1 MMKITGAA
9 LAVYALEQLPVSHTF
24 GIPGVHNTELYDELA
39 NSRKIIPILVT
50 HEAGGAFIADAVS
63 RTSGEIGT
71 LVIVPAAGMTN
82 ALSGIGEAFL
92 DGVPL
97 LVISGGIRTD
107 TGKSFQLHEIDHL
120 AVLSAI
126 TKKCYRIRS
135 HDEIVPAILEAYR
148 VAISGKPGPVFI
160 EIPANIQLFP
170 GDGGDFKSCRV
181 PPAVIPE
188 ANHDKLK
195 KAAGFLRDARHPG
208 IFAGWGARNS
218 TELLIQIAESLP
230 APVATT
236 LQGLSVFP
244 GDHPLF
250 AGMGFSRAAVP
261 AAFNAFKN
269 CDCLLAVGT
278 RFAEIPTGSF
288 GMKVPANLI
297 HVDIDPDVFNKN
309 YPASVAIEGDARE
322 VLAGISNE
330 LGTSRKAPSRTTV
343 AARIEKDRKA
353 YSKEWLQLKTPRVNP
368 AKFFSELRAQLT
380 SPAVIAVD
388 DGNHTYLTA
397 ELFTSLKSDLV
408 ISPTDFNCMGY
419 AVPAAIG
426 AKLANPE
433 RQVVGIVGDG
443 SFLMTCMELVTAV
456 REKLGIVYF
465 VFDDGELSQI
475 SQSQAITYNRKTCTV
490 ISKFNWEGLAR
501 TVGAEYFEITSDN
514 DLKPVIL
521 NSLNLSAGGM
531 TVIVGVDVDYS
542 KRTRFTKGVVKTVSA
557 KFPATAKLHFAKRI
571 VKRKI
576 TG

>member
-9 LAVYALEQLPVSHTF
+9 LAVYALERLPVSHTF

-39 NSRKIIPILVT
+39 ISRKIRPILVT
-50 HEAGGAFIADAVS
+50 HEAGGAFIADAIS

-107 TGKSFQLHEIDHL
+107 TGKSFQLHEIDQQ

-126 TKKCYRIRS
+126 TKKSYRIRS
-135 HDEIVPAILEAYR
+135 HDEIVPSIFEAYR
-148 VAISGKPGPVFI
+148 IAVSGKPGPVFI

-170 GDGGDFKSCRV
+170 GDGGDYKSCSI
-181 PPAVIPE
+181 PPVLIPDVNDE
-188 ANHDKLK
+188 KVR
-195 KAAGFLRDARHPG
+195 KAAELLKASRHPG
-208 IFAGWGARNS
+208 IFAGWGARYS
-218 TELLIQIAESLP
+218 TELLRQIAESLS

-288 GMKVPANLI
+288 GLKVPPDLI
-297 HVDIDPDVFNKN
+297 HVDIDPSVFDKN
-309 YPASVAIEGDARE
+309 YHASVAIEGDAHE
-322 VLAGISNE
+322 VLAGISNA
-330 LGTSRKAPSRTTV
+330 LGTWRAAPSRSNVT
-343 AARIEKDRKA
+343 ALIEKDRKA
-353 YSKEWLQLKTPRVNP
+353 YSKEWLQIKTQRVNP

-397 ELFTSLKSDLV
+397 ELFTSLKSDVV

-443 SFLMTCMELVTAV
+443 SFLMTCMEIVTAV

-465 VFDDGELSQI
+465 VFNDGELSQI
-475 SQSQAITYNRKTCTV
+475 SQSQEITYNRKTCTV
-490 ISKFNWEGLAR
+490 LSKLSWEGLAR
-501 TVGAEYFEITSDN
+501 TIGAGYFGITSDK
-514 DLKPVIL
+514 DLKPVIE
-521 NSLNLSAGGM
+521 NSLNLSAGGLP
-531 TVIVGVDVDYS
+531 VIVGVEVDYS
-542 KRTRFTKGVVKTVSA
+542 KPTRFTKGVVKTVSA
-557 KFPATAKLHFAKRI
+557 KFPTTAKLHFAKRI
-571 VKRKI
+571 MKRKI
-576 TG
+576 IG